1 MIMNEPMIMNRQG
14 SDLVTGVTVP
24 VITPLAP
31 TAGGLRPDAAGLQQL
46 YGAFAA
52 AGIKR
57 IMLLG
62 SNGEGPLVP
71 TEWLR
76 PFVRDAVA
84 AWRGYGSDH
93 TIVVNVTAPGTA
105 EVLLRAEAIADAGAD
120 GLVCSPPTYFRHRDD
135 EVIKHFA
142 AITGLGRP
150 VIIYNSPSYATPLTK
165 GSLAG
170 LLELPGIV
178 GMKDSSG
185 DPEQFRTMIDST
197 HAAGVGIAQGGE
209 TVALSA
215 LQSGADGIVLGIAN
229 LAPGPVAELWAAF
242 QGGRTEDAAAAQ
254 ELITELVGI
263 HQVRRGVPSVKALLA
278 ARGVLPYEDSL
289 PPLIACDDD
298 ERRRLLELVE
308 PHDKALI
315 NSPA

>member
-1 MIMNEPMIMNRQG
+1 
-14 SDLVTGVTVP
+14 V
-24 VITPLAP
+24 
-31 TAGGLRPDAAGLQQL
+31 RPDAAGLHQV
-46 YGAFAA
+46 YGPFAA
-52 AGIKR
+52 AGIRR

-71 TEWLR
+71 TQWLQ

-84 AWRGYGSDH
+84 AWHAYGPDH

-135 EVIKHFA
+135 EVIEHFA
-142 AITGLGRP
+142 AITELGRP
-150 VIIYNSPSYATPLTK
+150 VIIYNSPTYATPLTK

-185 DPEQFRTMIDST
+185 DPEQHRTMIDT
-197 HAAGVGIAQGGE
+197 AHAAGVGVAQGGE

-242 QGGRTEDAAAAQ
+242 RDGRTEDAAQAQ
-254 ELITELVGI
+254 NVITELVGI
-263 HQVRRGVPSVKALLA
+263 HQIRRGVPTIKALLA
-278 ARGVLPYEDSL
+278 ARGVLEHEDAL
-289 PPLIACDDD
+289 PPLIACNDD
-298 ERRRLLELVE
+298 ERRRLLDLVR
-308 PHDKALI
+308 PHDGALI

>member
-1 MIMNEPMIMNRQG
+1 MIMNGEG
-14 SDLVTGVTVP
+14 GELVRGVTVP

-31 TAGGLRPDAAGLQQL
+31 VGGTMRPDAAGLEKL

-52 AGIKR
+52 AGIRR

-71 TEWLR
+71 TQWLQ

-84 AWRGYGSDH
+84 AWHAYGPDH

-142 AITGLGRP
+142 AITALGRP
-150 VIIYNSPSYATPLTK
+150 VIIYNSPTYATPLTK

-185 DPEQFRTMIDST
+185 DPEQFRTMIDSA

-229 LAPGPVAELWAAF
+229 LAPRPVAELWAAF
-242 QGGRTEDAAAAQ
+242 RGGRTEDASTAQ
-254 ELITELVGI
+254 KLITELVGV
-263 HQVRRGVPSVKALLA
+263 HQIRRGVPTVKALLA

-289 PPLIACDDD
+289 PPLIACDAD
-298 ERRRLLELVE
+298 ERRRLLDLVQ
-308 PHDKALI
+308 PHDEALI
-315 NSPA
+315 NSAA

>member
-1 MIMNEPMIMNRQG
+1 MIMKREG

-31 TAGGLRPDAAGLQQL
+31 VAGVMRPDATGLKQL

-52 AGIKR
+52 AGIRR

-84 AWRGYGSDH
+84 AWHAYGSDH
-93 TIVVNVTAPGTA
+93 TILVNITAPGTA

-120 GLVCSPPTYFRHRDD
+120 GLVCSPPTYFRHLDA

-142 AITGLGRP
+142 AITELGRP
-150 VIIYNSPSYATPLTK
+150 VIIYNSPTYATPLTE

-185 DPEQFRTMIDST
+185 DPELHRTLIDSA
-197 HAAGVGIAQGGE
+197 HAAGVGVAQGGE

-229 LAPGPVAELWAAF
+229 LAPRPVAELWTAY
-242 QGGRTEDAAAAQ
+242 QEGRIEDAAAAQ
-254 ELITELVGI
+254 ALITELVGVHRI
-263 HQVRRGVPSVKALLA
+263 RRGVPTIKALLA

-289 PPLIACDDD
+289 PPLLACDDD
-298 ERRRLLELVE
+298 ERRRLLDLVQ
-308 PHDKALI
+308 PHDEALI
-315 NSPA
+315 NFSA

>member
-1 MIMNEPMIMNRQG
+1 MIMNQLR

-31 TAGGLRPDAAGLQQL
+31 AADGLRPDAAGLRQV

-52 AGIKR
+52 AGIRR

-71 TEWLR
+71 TQWLR

-84 AWRGYGSDH
+84 AWHAYGPDH

-135 EVIKHFA
+135 EVIQHLA
-142 AITGLGRP
+142 AITDLGRP
-150 VIIYNSPSYATPLTK
+150 VIIYNSPTYATPLTE
-165 GSLAG
+165 GSLTG

-185 DPEQFRTMIDST
+185 DPEQHRTMIDT
-197 HAAGVGIAQGGE
+197 AHAAGVGVAQGGE

-242 QGGRTEDAAAAQ
+242 RDGRTEDAAHAQ
-254 ELITELVGI
+254 QVITELVRI
-263 HQVRRGVPSVKALLA
+263 HQIRRGVPTIKALLA
-278 ARGVLPYEDSL
+278 ARGVLDHEDAL

-298 ERRRLLELVE
+298 ERRRLLELIA
-308 PHDKALI
+308 PHQKDLI
-315 NSPA
+315 SNPA